1 MTNNEDIFLS
11 AERMRL
17 DILSKNFKTKSRNAF
32 LNAKATESI
41 MAKADEI
48 KVISSDLIDAYSD
61 NNEDVSHIDDL
72 LESMRENGF
81 TDPIEVTNYGCS
93 NGRYM
98 ILSGHRRFKAWTTL
112 HDGKQ
117 PVKCIVVDA
126 SKFKTEEDVKN
137 YVLMANSQRDS
148 AKDPLLLVNRYIE
161 HEKYLKDI
169 GFEGNIREKIAER
182 MGISV
187 QQADRYK
194 QLSKCIPE
202 IKQMISSELLGLST
216 AVYCAPFSEEDQK
229 KLYEIMMDAVKEDV
243 NITRTLMPKI
253 VKLFKD
259 NNDTWDSIKAHMN
272 ITAPTAASATVESV
286 PSYENRPAV
295 EFQKE
300 DEEIPLETTPIADE
314 DDSASTQHEENGS
327 IDTSD
332 NRRNANNLI
341 KQLRKLTALLD
352 EFHDEKIDFE
362 DASAVIEIARNAIDS
377 INANIINPLKD

>member
-1 MTNNEDIFLS
+1 MINNEDIFLS

-126 SKFKTEEDVKN
+126 SKFKTEEDEKCIGSNYVFLMCFLSAYIVIFDFILSFIPWYVEIKSYNSIIEIIDKETIKN
-137 YVLMANSQRDS
+137 Y
-148 AKDPLLLVNRYIE
+148 K
-161 HEKYLKDI
+161 
-169 GFEGNIREKIAER
+169 KI
-182 MGISV
+182 
-187 QQADRYK
+187 
-194 QLSKCIPE
+194 
-202 IKQMISSELLGLST
+202 
-216 AVYCAPFSEEDQK
+216 
-229 KLYEIMMDAVKEDV
+229 
-243 NITRTLMPKI
+243 KI
-253 VKLFKD
+253 
-259 NNDTWDSIKAHMN
+259 
-272 ITAPTAASATVESV
+272 
-286 PSYENRPAV
+286 
-295 EFQKE
+295 
-300 DEEIPLETTPIADE
+300 
-314 DDSASTQHEENGS
+314 
-327 IDTSD
+327 
-332 NRRNANNLI
+332 
-341 KQLRKLTALLD
+341 
-352 EFHDEKIDFE
+352 
-362 DASAVIEIARNAIDS
+362 
-377 INANIINPLKD
+377 

>member
-1 MTNNEDIFLS
+1 M
-11 AERMRL
+11 
-17 DILSKNFKTKSRNAF
+17 SKNFKTKSRNAF

-48 KVISSDLIDAYSD
+48 KVISTDLIDAYVD
-61 NNEDVSHIDDL
+61 NNEDVSNIDDL

-112 HDGKQ
+112 HDNKQ

-161 HEKYLKDI
+161 HEKYLI
-169 GFEGNIREKIAER
+169 NVGYEGNIREKIAER
-182 MGISV
+182 LGISV

-194 QLSKCIPE
+194 QISKCIPE
-202 IKQMISSELLGLST
+202 IKQMISNELLGLST

-229 KLYEIMMDAVKEDV
+229 KLYEIMMAAVKEDV
-243 NITRTLMPKI
+243 NITRALMQRI

-259 NNDTWDSIKAHMN
+259 NNDTWEAVKSKMN
-272 ITAPTAASATVESV
+272 ITVSAAVS
-286 PSYENRPAV
+286 PAV
-295 EFQKE
+295 DGGASSDDHSSDEIGDINDEIRAENDLIAGE
-300 DEEIPLETTPIADE
+300 DESEKA
-314 DDSASTQHEENGS
+314 QNEESDS
-327 IDTSD
+327 IDTSER
-332 NRRNANNLI
+332 RRNANNLI
-341 KQLRKLTALLD
+341 RQLRKLTALL
-352 EFHDEKIDFE
+352 EELHDKKIDFE
-362 DASAVIEIARNAIDS
+362 DDAAVMEIAKNAIDS
-377 INANIINPLKD
+377 INVNIINQLKN

>member
-1 MTNNEDIFLS
+1 MIINEDIFLS

-272 ITAPTAASATVESV
+272 ITAPTAASVTVENV
-286 PSYENRPAV
+286 PSYEDRPV
-295 EFQKE
+295 VGFQKE
-300 DEEIPLETTPIADE
+300 DEEIPRETAPIVDE